1 MLSQTPREQHQRET
15 RGCRS
20 GLQLLLILLQELR
33 VPAGSSGK
41 DWKKTGGR
49 GGSVMSPG
57 VTGMPQLPAAPPA
70 RCQPR
75 LAFVPLA
82 VALNRSAFN
91 FPS

>member
-1 MLSQTPREQHQRET
+1 M
-15 RGCRS
+15 
-20 GLQLLLILLQELR
+20 
-33 VPAGSSGK
+33 PAGSSGK

-57 VTGMPQLPAAPPA
+57 VTGMLQLPTTPSA
-70 RCQPR
+70 RRQPR
-75 LAFVPLA
+75 LAFVLLA